1 MAPVSERRSPTI
13 RRRRLGAE
21 LRRQREAAGITIEV
35 VAEQLECS
43 ASKISR
49 IETGHTTATPRDVR
63 DMLRIYGVVGAESD
77 ELVQIAREARQKGW
91 WHPYSTVLV
100 GAYVGLEAA
109 ASSIRAYEQQVVP
122 GLLETEEY
130 ASAMIRAARPDFTAE
145 QVDQRVRV
153 RLGRQSLL
161 TQDDPV
167 DLWVVLDEAV
177 VSRPVGGEAVMR
189 DQLKRLVEVAQLPNV
204 TLQVLPFEV
213 GAHAGMD
220 GTFTIL
226 SFPEPGDPDVVYA
239 ENATGG
245 LFLEKSDELQKYSF
259 IFDHIRAA
267 AIRPE
272 ESIAYIARLA
282 EEPLWNWRRKEFPVD
297 LTQAGWFKS
306 SKSGPN
312 CDNCVEVAY
321 VTGAVGV
328 RDSKDKTGPALVFAP
343 GDWHAFVASTRDGA
357 FGRG

>member
-1 MAPVSERRSPTI
+1 VTERRSPTI

-21 LRRQREAAGITIEV
+21 LRRQREAAGVTIEM

-49 IETGHTTATPRDVR
+49 IETGHTSATPRDVR
-63 DMLRIYGVVGAESD
+63 DMLRIYGVVDSASD

-91 WHPYSTVLV
+91 WHPYSTVLT

-122 GLLETEEY
+122 GLLQTEDY
-130 ASAMIRAARPDFTAE
+130 AKAMIRAARPDITADE
-145 QVDQRVRV
+145 VEQRVRV

-161 TQDDPV
+161 SQDDPIDV
-167 DLWVVLDEAV
+167 WVVLDEAV
-177 VSRPVGGEAVMR
+177 LSRPVGGDAVMR
-189 DQLKRLVEVAQLPNV
+189 AQLERLVAAAELPNV

-220 GTFTIL
+220 GTFAIL
-226 SFPEPGDPDVVYA
+226 DFPEPGDPDVVYA

-245 LFLEKSDELQKYSF
+245 LFLEKSEEIQKYVF

-267 AIRPE
+267 AIRPA
-272 ESIAYIARLA
+272 ESVALIEKLAR
-282 EEPLWNWRRKEFPVD
+282 EPLWNWRQNRS
-297 LTQAGWFKS
+297 GW
-306 SKSGPN
+306 N
-312 CDNCVEVAY
+312 
-321 VTGAVGV
+321 
-328 RDSKDKTGPALVFAP
+328 
-343 GDWHAFVASTRDGA
+343 
-357 FGRG
+357 